1 MTDHDTGHGGTGHG
15 STGHGSAADGTGHGG
30 TGHGSTDGSTDGIG
44 ADHLMTDGDMID
56 MTVGGTADH
65 TSLTDLT
72 ARALLAGYASGDFSP
87 VDTTR
92 AVLARIGMV
101 QPLVN
106 AFVRVDTEA
115 ALAQAE
121 ASAERWRRNEPQ
133 GLLDGVPVSVKDLFL
148 QRGGPTLRG
157 SNTVR
162 PEGAWDE
169 DAPAVA
175 RLREHG
181 AVLVGKTTT
190 PEFGWKGVT
199 DSPRHGVTR
208 NPYDLSRTSGGSS
221 GGSAAAVALGAAP
234 LSIGTDGGGSVRIPA
249 SFCGIFGLKPTYGRI
264 PLYPSSPFGTLAHAG
279 PMTRDA
285 ADAAL
290 LLDVISG
297 ADWRDWSQLAPAP
310 SARDALADG
319 VDGVKGLRIAYSPSF
334 GGQVAVRPAVASAVR
349 RAVGRLAELG
359 AYIEEADPDIS
370 DPVEAFHTLWFSGA
384 ARLVQAFGREQR
396 ELLDPGLRE
405 IIAEGERHSALDYLA
420 AVDARMEL
428 GRRLGRFHESYD
440 LLVTPTLPITAFA
453 AGAETPGGAGPGSAG
468 PRGPGQRRWTGWTPF
483 TYPFNLTQQP
493 AATVPCGVDEDG
505 LPIGVQLI
513 AARHA
518 DGLVLRAAHALY
530 ESGAA
535 RIPAPSD

>member
-1 MTDHDTGHGGTGHG
+1 MTDP
-15 STGHGSAADGTGHGG
+15 
-30 TGHGSTDGSTDGIG
+30 
-44 ADHLMTDGDMID
+44 
-56 MTVGGTADH
+56 VF
-65 TSLTDLT
+65 LTDLT
-72 ARALLAGYASGDFSP
+72 ARQLLAGYRSGDFSP
-87 VDTTR
+87 VDAVR
-92 AVLARIGMV
+92 AVLERIEAV

-106 AFVRVDTEA
+106 AFVRVDAEP
-115 ALAQAE
+115 ALAEAE
-121 ASAERWRRNEPQ
+121 ASAARWRGNEPQ

-148 QRGGPTLRG
+148 QRGSPTLRG
-157 SNTVR
+157 SRTVR
-162 PEGAWDE
+162 PDAAWDE

-199 DSPRHGVTR
+199 DSPLSGVTR

-279 PMTRDA
+279 PMARDA

-290 LLDVISG
+290 LLDVISD
-297 ADWRDWSQLAPAP
+297 ADWRDWSQLAPTAALSAELSGP
-310 SARDALADG
+310 SGGTAG
-319 VDGVKGLRIAYSPSF
+319 VRGLRVAYSPSF

-349 RAVGRLAELG
+349 GAVTKLAELG
-359 AYIEEADPDIS
+359 AYVEEADPDIT
-370 DPVEAFHTLWFSGA
+370 DPVEAFHTLWFTGA
-384 ARLVQAFGREQR
+384 ARVVQSYSGAQR
-396 ELLDPGLRE
+396 ALLDPGLRE
-405 IIAEGERHSALDYLA
+405 IAAEGERMSALNYLA

-428 GRRLGRFHESYD
+428 GRRLGRFHGSYD
-440 LLVTPTLPITAFA
+440 LLVTPTLPITAFE
-453 AGAETPGGAGPGSAG
+453 AGAETPAGAGY
-468 PRGPGQRRWTGWTPF
+468 RRWTGWTPF

-493 AATVPCGVDEDG
+493 AATVPCGVDGDG
-505 LPIGVQLI
+505 LPIGVQI
-513 AARHA
+513 VAARHA
-518 DGLVLRAAHALY
+518 DALVMRAAHALY

-535 RIPAPSD
+535 RIPAPAGSPMPAGS